1 MQTQLFHLHA
11 LSALHVGV
19 GQAVGAVD
27 LPIARSRSTHLPLV
41 PGSGIKGVLRH
52 AFKDSGA
59 KDHVNALFGP
69 EEITAAEGASA
80 SSGALAFGDAHLLL
94 MPVRALAG
102 IMVWITCPF
111 VLRRYRE
118 DLLRCGLKA
127 PALAEPPRPQSA
139 WVTASSVNL
148 AASMANDPAPKLVLE
163 DLDLSAQKQHAQ
175 PWAELIARA
184 IHPTDTVG
192 QADLIGRFAIVE
204 DDTFSFLADTA
215 TEIRTRV
222 RIDHNSRTVA
232 DGQLW
237 TEENLPAETVLWGV
251 LGVGAARGKGAGLA
265 NAKDMN
271 QQWTAGLAQLSQDV
285 QAPLLQMGGKA
296 TVGRG
301 LVRWLA

>member
-27 LPIARSRSTHLPLV
+27 LPIARSRATHLPLV
-41 PGSGIKGVLRH
+41 PGSGIKGVLRQ
-52 AFKDSGA
+52 AFNDADA
-59 KDHVNALFGP
+59 KDPIPALFGP
-69 EEITAAEGASA
+69 EEINASDSA
-80 SSGALAFGDAHLLL
+80 RSGALAFGDAHLLL
-94 MPVRALAG
+94 LPVRALAG

-127 PALAEPPRPQSA
+127 PALPEPPKPQGA
-139 WVTASSVNL
+139 WVTASSANL
-148 AASMANDPAPKLVLE
+148 AASKANDPAPKLILE
-163 DLDLSAQKQHAQ
+163 DLDLNAQKQHAQ
-175 PWAELIARA
+175 AWAELIAKA
-184 IHPTDTVG
+184 IHPVDTTA
-192 QADLIGRFAIVE
+192 QEDLIKRFAIVE

-222 RIDHNSRTVA
+222 RINHDTRTVA

-251 LGVGAARGKGAGLA
+251 MAVGAARGRDAGADSATAMQQQWGAGLQ
-265 NAKDMN
+265 K
-271 QQWTAGLAQLSQDV
+271 LRQDG
-285 QAPLLQMGGKA
+285 QAPLLQIGGKA